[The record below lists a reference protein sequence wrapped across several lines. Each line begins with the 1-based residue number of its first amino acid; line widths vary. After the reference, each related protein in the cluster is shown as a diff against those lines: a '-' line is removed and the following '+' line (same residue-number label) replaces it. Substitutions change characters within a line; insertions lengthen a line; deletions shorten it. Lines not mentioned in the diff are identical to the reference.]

1 MTAAEQRH
9 ITLRGKTIAY
19 QLKESNRSSRV
30 RISVSDGGVALVIP
44 TGFPPRQGEAFLQKN
59 ADWVLQQ
66 LEKHQKHAAKVQR
79 NTLPP
84 DVILLKGVPTQVVVI
99 EEAQRKQR
107 VRVDA
112 ANGKLTVRTPLG
124 ASGAVPAGLES
135 YLRGLARQQIEE
147 TVNSEAQRMRVR
159 PSSIII
165 RDQKTRWGS
174 CSNRGTLSFNWRLI
188 MVPPTVLEY
197 VVIHELAHMIE
208 PNHSA
213 DFWSVVAQY
222 YPAYKEARSW
232 LRRNASLLHPKMFTN
247 L

>member
-1 MTAAEQRH
+1 M
-9 ITLRGKTIAY
+9 
-19 QLKESNRSSRV
+19 
-30 RISVSDGGVALVIP
+30 
-44 TGFPPRQGEAFLQKN
+44 
-59 ADWVLQQ
+59 
-66 LEKHQKHAAKVQR
+66 
-79 NTLPP
+79 
-84 DVILLKGVPTQVVVI
+84 
-99 EEAQRKQR
+99 
-107 VRVDA
+107 RVDA